1 MTRLAEAVAAAEPDG
16 NLSVFQTAAA
26 HLRGPALALYRT
38 APSPFVRSIVDL
50 SAGHAARLP
59 TSLPGL
65 VEHLTERELLVLA
78 YLPSHLSNAEI
89 AQRLGVSVNTVKTH
103 LKHIYRK
110 FLVTGRREAVAT
122 AEQMRLV

>member
-1 MTRLAEAVAAAEPDG
+1 
-16 NLSVFQTAAA
+16 
-26 HLRGPALALYRT
+26 
-38 APSPFVRSIVDL
+38 VRSIVDL
-50 SAGHAARLP
+50 SAGHATRLP
-59 TSLPGL
+59 TSVPGL

-89 AQRLGVSVNTVKTH
+89 AQRLDVSVNTVKTH

-110 FLVTGRREAVAT
+110 FLVTGRREAVAA